1 MLPSSRGSSNNE
13 RAAKQMIEI
22 HRSRSRSSV
31 CSQPTHTASLG
42 PDPNHQCTMTSR
54 LPYDKDSLA
63 LAMPPPSP
71 SMLDSNS
78 ASTEYR
84 NWITTVRI
92 VLSVCLI
99 YYHTNRLFDAFPHNM
114 ALSWNDR
121 DEWFFTMVNSMQR
134 SVLQAGLNLVPYQA
148 THARTLATS
157 IISNLGHLL
166 LISIA

>member
-1 MLPSSRGSSNNE
+1 
-13 RAAKQMIEI
+13 
-22 HRSRSRSSV
+22 
-31 CSQPTHTASLG
+31 
-42 PDPNHQCTMTSR
+42 
-54 LPYDKDSLA
+54 
-63 LAMPPPSP
+63 
-71 SMLDSNS
+71 MLDSNS